1 MHEVGVM
8 IEVVKTVEKF
18 AKQNSI
24 TKIETIVLQIGEIS
38 SMVPRYIKA
47 CYPMAAEGTILENA
61 KLEIE
66 VLPCNAI
73 CKECNKVFNLLEN
86 NHKCPKCGNN
96 DFDVLS
102 GREFN
107 IKEIVAC

>member
-1 MHEVGVM
+1 LHEVGVM

-18 AKQNSI
+18 TKQNSI
-24 TKIETIVLQIGEIS
+24 TKIETLVLQIGEIS
-38 SMVPRYIKA
+38 SMLPRYIKA
-47 CYPMAAEGTILENA
+47 CYPMASEGTILENA

-86 NHKCPKCGNN
+86 
-96 DFDVLS
+96 
-102 GREFN
+102 